1 MASGPSKQSGKIS
14 GRQSRPRCSSLFERA
29 QKILVGGVNSPV
41 RAFKAVGGE
50 PLIIERAAGSRVWD
64 ADGREYI
71 DYVCSWGALILGHAH
86 PDVVS
91 AIADQ
96 AQRGTSYGMT
106 SPLEIELGE
115 HIARTIPSIEKIRF
129 VSSGTEATM
138 SAVRLARAYTNR
150 DLILKFEGGYHGH
163 ADAFLSEAGSGL
175 ATLSISSSP
184 GVPDAFA
191 KLTLNAPYN
200 NFTAVERIFAEHAGK
215 IAAIIVEPVAANM
228 GVVPPVAGFLQSL
241 RRISERDGALL
252 IFDEVITGFRLTN
265 GGAQQVFGIR
275 PDLTT
280 LGKIIGGGLPVA
292 AYGGR
297 SELMDM
303 VAPLGPVYQAGT
315 LSGNPLAMRTGLAT
329 LPKLEAQGFYEA
341 LDANANRLAAG
352 LREALQDTRIH
363 GQVNVIGSLLTLFF
377 AAGQVI
383 DQAGAPRQLTP
394 PIRPV
399 PMPAKAKIS
408 NYAEARKS
416 DTVMYGKFFREML
429 DRGVLLPPSQFE
441 ALFVSAAHND
451 GDIDRTIYAAR
462 DALSAISNS

>member
-1 MASGPSKQSGKIS
+1 MASGPSKRSNQPDGSPE
-14 GRQSRPRCSSLFERA
+14 RPRSSALLERA

-86 PDVVS
+86 PDVVA

-115 HIARTIPSIEKIRF
+115 KIAGAIPSIEKIRF
-129 VSSGTEATM
+129 VNSGTEATM
-138 SAVRLARAYTNR
+138 SAVRLARACTQR

-184 GVPDAFA
+184 GVPDSFA

-200 NFTAVERIFAEHAGK
+200 DAAAVERLFAQHPRK

-228 GVVPPVAGFLQSL
+228 GVVPPVRDFLASL
-241 RRISERDGALL
+241 RRITQRDGALL

-265 GGAQQVFGIR
+265 GGAQQVFGIH
-275 PDLTT
+275 PDLTI
-280 LGKIIGGGLPVA
+280 LGKIIGGGLPLA

-297 SELMDM
+297 RELMDM

-315 LSGNPLAMRTGLAT
+315 LSGNPLAMRAGLAT
-329 LPKLEAQGFYEA
+329 LPKL
-341 LDANANRLAAG
+341 AA
-352 LREALQDTRIH
+352 
-363 GQVNVIGSLLTLFF
+363 
-377 AAGQVI
+377 
-383 DQAGAPRQLTP
+383 P
-394 PIRPV
+394 
-399 PMPAKAKIS
+399 
-408 NYAEARKS
+408 
-416 DTVMYGKFFREML
+416 
-429 DRGVLLPPSQFE
+429 
-441 ALFVSAAHND
+441 
-451 GDIDRTIYAAR
+451 
-462 DALSAISNS
+462 